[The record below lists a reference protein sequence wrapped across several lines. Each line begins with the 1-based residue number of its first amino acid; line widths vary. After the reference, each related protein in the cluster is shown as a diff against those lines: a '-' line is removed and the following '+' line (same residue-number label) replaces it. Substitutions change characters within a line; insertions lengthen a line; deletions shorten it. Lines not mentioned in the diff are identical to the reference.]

1 MRKRKTSKNPKRMRS
16 ESENFENF
24 LSESEAKRHGNFLSE
39 SEAKAKRSESTFR
52 FFRFFAFFRIF
63 AFFALSLLANFFVS
77 AILFKKPD

>member
-39 SEAKAKRSESTFR
+39 SEAKRIYLSLFSLFRFFSHFR
-52 FFRFFAFFRIF
+52 FFRS
-63 AFFALSLLANFFVS
+63 FALSE
-77 AILFKKPD
+77 LFRFGHLI